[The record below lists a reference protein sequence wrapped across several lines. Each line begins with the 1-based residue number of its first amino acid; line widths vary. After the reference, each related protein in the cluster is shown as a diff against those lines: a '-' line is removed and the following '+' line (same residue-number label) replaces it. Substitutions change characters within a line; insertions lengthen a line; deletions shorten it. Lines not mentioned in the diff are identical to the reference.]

1 MRHTPLLRLSLL
13 ASLATSGG
21 LAAQGPDTVMLNPVV
36 VTATRFPRSAAGV
49 PAAVTVLR
57 GVDLR
62 AQGIHTVLEALRDVP
77 GAAVVQTGSFG
88 GQTSLFLRGGQSNY
102 VKVLV
107 DGVPVNQPG
116 GSFDFANLTTDN
128 VERIEVVRGPA
139 SVLYGSDAVT
149 GVVQIFTRRGT
160 GVSRAEASVRGGTY
174 GTLGWD
180 AETSGGTQV
189 ASYSISI
196 SRFASDGVYAF
207 NNQYHNTVFS
217 SLARVAPD
225 DRTDATLTLRY
236 GDNAF
241 HFPTNGAG
249 VPLDHNQFGYGSGPT
264 LGLDLGHY
272 FTRRFEARLVLATN
286 ESNGGFDNRPD
297 STADSSRFQNLDD
310 LRRSSADLR
319 ANLYLASG
327 PVVTVGTAVEQER
340 ERSFNVCQSS
350 FGDCSTLPIDS
361 ARWNAAVYAQAVT
374 DAGGRIVLTTGV
386 RVEDNQRFGTYVTY
400 RLGAVYRLTGGTR
413 VRATVGTGFRE
424 PSFFE
429 NYSTGFTVGNPDLQ
443 PEHSSSW
450 EVGLEQSLAR
460 DRASLSA
467 TFFDQRFVD
476 MIDYDPSA
484 APGAPNYHNVAAA
497 DANGVELG
505 MRLAP
510 AGPASVAATYTYLT
524 TEITNPGFDP
534 SSGALL
540 AAGAPLTRRPRH
552 SARLDA
558 RCRLAERGTMSLAV
572 TYVGDR
578 QDQDFSTFPFPRV
591 TLASYTRIDLAAQ
604 LDLLRPRGSTPGFAV
619 SGRVENLLDHG
630 YEEVKNFP
638 ARGRTLL
645 VGGRLGWGP

>member
-1 MRHTPLLRLSLL
+1 MRVLLCGVLSFLLPVLLRGQQP
-13 ASLATSGG
+13 A
-21 LAAQGPDTVMLNPVV
+21 DTVILNPVV
-36 VTATRFPRSAAGV
+36 VTATRLPRSVDGV

-57 GVDLR
+57 GVELR

-160 GVSRAEASVRGGTY
+160 GASRAEASVRAGTY
-174 GTLGWD
+174 GTLAWD
-180 AETSGGTQV
+180 AETSGGSQV
-189 ASYSISI
+189 ASYSVSI
-196 SRFASDGVYAF
+196 SRFASDGMYAF
-207 NNQYHNTVFS
+207 NNQYHNAVFS
-217 SLARVAPD
+217 GLARVAPD

-264 LGLDLGHY
+264 LGLDLGHS
-272 FTRRFEARLVLATN
+272 FTRRFEARLLLATN
-286 ESNGGFDNRPD
+286 ETNGGFDNRPD
-297 STADSSRFQNLDD
+297 STADSSRFQSLDD

-319 ANLYLASG
+319 ANLSLSSG
-327 PVVTVGTAVEQER
+327 TVVTVGTAVEQEH

-350 FGDCSTLPIDS
+350 FGDCGTLPIDS
-361 ARWNAAVYAQAVT
+361 ARWNAAVYAQVVT

-386 RVEDNQRFGTYVTY
+386 RLDDNQRFGTYVTY
-400 RLGAVYRLTGGTR
+400 RLGAVYRLAGGTR
-413 VRATVGTGFRE
+413 VRATAGTGFRE

-429 NYSTGFTVGNPDLQ
+429 NYSTGFTVGNPDLE
-443 PEHSSSW
+443 PEHSRSW
-450 EVGLEQSLAR
+450 EVGLEQSLGRDQAR
-460 DRASLSA
+460 LSA

-476 MIDYDPSA
+476 MIDYNPSA
-484 APGAPNYHNVAAA
+484 APGTPNYHNVAAA
-497 DANGVELG
+497 DANGVEVGL
-505 MRLAP
+505 RLTP
-510 AGPASVAATYTYLT
+510 AGPASVAASYTYLR

-540 AAGAPLTRRPRH
+540 AAGQPLTRRPRH
-552 SARLDA
+552 SARLDVGY
-558 RCRLAERGTMSLAV
+558 RPAERGTMSLAL

-578 QDQDFSTFPFPRV
+578 KDQDFSTFPFPRV
-591 TLASYTRIDLAAQ
+591 TLPSYVRVDVAAL
-604 LDLLRPRGSTPGFAV
+604 LDLLRPRGATPGLAV
-619 SGRVENLLDHG
+619 PARVENLFDHG
-630 YEEVKNFP
+630 YEEVKHFP

-645 VGGRLGWGP
+645 VGGRLTWGE

>member
-1 MRHTPLLRLSLL
+1 MRLALCALLIL
-13 ASLATSGG
+13 ALPVSLAGQTPS
-21 LAAQGPDTVMLNPVV
+21 DTVELNPVV
-36 VTATRFPRSAAGV
+36 VTATRLPRAVAGV

-62 AQGIHTVLEALRDVP
+62 AQGIHTVFEALRDVP

-160 GVSRAEASVRGGTY
+160 GASRAEASVRGGTY
-174 GTLGWD
+174 GTLAWD
-180 AETSGGTQV
+180 AEASGGSQV
-189 ASYSISI
+189 ASYSVSI
-196 SRFASDGVYAF
+196 SRFASDGMYAF
-207 NNQYHNTVFS
+207 NNRYHNTVFS
-217 SLARVAPD
+217 GLARVVPD

-236 GDNAF
+236 GDDAF

-249 VPLDHNQFGYGSGPT
+249 VPRDRNQFTYGSGPT
-264 LGLDLGHY
+264 LGLDVGYY
-272 FTRRFEARLVLATN
+272 FTPRLEARLFLATN
-286 ESNGGFDNRPD
+286 ETNGGFDNRPD
-297 STADSSRFQNLDD
+297 STADSSRFQSLDD
-310 LRRSSADLR
+310 LRRSSVDLR
-319 ANLYLASG
+319 TNLYLPSG
-327 PVVTVGTAVEQER
+327 PVVTVATAVEQER
-340 ERSFNVCQSS
+340 ERSFNVCRTS
-350 FGDCSTLPIDS
+350 FGDCSTPPIDS
-361 ARWNAAVYAQAVT
+361 ARWNAAFYAQAVT
-374 DAGGRIVLTTGV
+374 NAGGRIVLTTGV
-386 RVEDNQRFGTYVTY
+386 RLEDNQRFGTYVTY
-400 RLGAVYRLTGGTR
+400 RLGAVYRLADGTR
-413 VRATVGTGFRE
+413 LRATAGTGFRE

-429 NYSTGFTVGNPDLQ
+429 NYSTGFSIGNPDLK
-443 PEHSSSW
+443 PEHSRSW
-450 EVGLEQSLAR
+450 ELGLEQSVASG
-460 DRASLSA
+460 RATFSA

-476 MIDYDPSA
+476 MIDYNPG
-484 APGAPNYHNVAAA
+484 APLGAPNYHNVAAA
-497 DANGVELG
+497 NASGVEVG
-505 MRLAP
+505 MRFVPVGRLS
-510 AGPASVAATYTYLT
+510 AGASYTYLH
-524 TEITNPGFDP
+524 TEVTNPGFDP

-540 AAGAPLTRRPRH
+540 AAGQPLTRRPRH

-558 RCRLAERGTMSLAV
+558 RYRPTERGTVSLAV

-591 TLASYTRIDLAAQ
+591 TLPPYTRVDLAAQ
-604 LDLLRPRGSTPGFAV
+604 LDVLRPRGGTPGFAV
-619 SGRVENLLDHG
+619 LARVDNLLDHR

-645 VGGRLGWGP
+645 LGGRLGWGL

>member
-1 MRHTPLLRLSLL
+1 MRVLACGVLPLVLPVLL
-13 ASLATSGG
+13 GG
-21 LAAQGPDTVMLNPVV
+21 QQPADTVMLNPVV
-36 VTATRFPRSAAGV
+36 VTATRLPRSVDGV

-57 GVDLR
+57 GVELR
-62 AQGIHTVLEALRDVP
+62 ARGIHTVFEALRDVP
-77 GAAVVQTGSFG
+77 GAAVVQTGSYG

-128 VERIEVVRGPA
+128 IERIEVLRGPA

-160 GVSRAEASVRGGTY
+160 GASRAEASVRAGTY
-174 GTLGWD
+174 GTLAWD
-180 AETSGGTQV
+180 AETSGGSRV
-189 ASYSISI
+189 AGYSVSI
-196 SRFASDGVYAF
+196 SRFASDGMYAF

-217 SLARVAPD
+217 GVARVAPD

-264 LGLDLGHY
+264 MGLDLGHY
-272 FTRRFEARLVLATN
+272 FTRRFEARLLLATN
-286 ESNGGFDNRPD
+286 ETNGGFDNRPD
-297 STADSSRFQNLDD
+297 STADNSRFQSLDD

-319 ANLYLASG
+319 ANLYVSSG
-327 PVVTVGTAVEQER
+327 AVVTVGAAVEQEH

-374 DAGGRIVLTTGV
+374 DAGDRIALTTGV
-386 RVEDNQRFGTYVTY
+386 RLEDNQRFGTYVTY
-400 RLGAVYRLTGGTR
+400 RLGAVYRLAGGTR
-413 VRATVGTGFRE
+413 VRATAGTGFRE

-443 PEHSSSW
+443 PEHSRSW

-460 DRASLSA
+460 DRARLSA

-476 MIDYDPSA
+476 MIDYNPSA
-484 APGAPNYHNVAAA
+484 APGTPNYHNVAAA

-505 MRLAP
+505 VRLAP
-510 AGPASVAATYTYLT
+510 AGSASVAASYTYLR

-540 AAGAPLTRRPRH
+540 AAGQPLTRRPRH
-552 SARLDA
+552 SARLDVGY
-558 RCRLAERGTMSLAV
+558 RLAERGTMSLAL

-591 TLASYTRIDLAAQ
+591 TLPPYTRVDLAAQ
-604 LDLLRPRGSTPGFAV
+604 LDVLRPRGRAPGFAL
-619 SGRVENLLDHG
+619 SGRVENLLDHH
-630 YEEVKNFP
+630 YEEVRNFP
-638 ARGRTLL
+638 ARGRSLL